1 MWFSLKRQQ
10 LRCTSFIMSFSLLL
24 GLPQACSAQGGEY
37 SCEVEFEEMCI
48 TKVIW
53 NIPETYVKEGKHF
66 TVSYVT
72 TDGKTEKAVA
82 LHNVGHYI
90 CDAVGDHTCTQDS
103 PGTSAAINSVT
114 SCVTGRLYILAAD
127 GEKGFPCTPAQ
138 NGRKPDVK
146 IEVSDEDSNAPCSLD
161 TPVVSDEANSRNKR
175 KASGEKCKEKL
186 SDKRRH
192 SGAGKLIKWS
202 SAFHA
207 VWLLW
212 SLYWQQVPRSTSSRD
227 GGKRKK
233 TYVDTT
239 QCLQTSNAN
248 CKLSLTVVRGMSL
261 YFSRV
266 HLW

>member
-1 MWFSLKRQQ
+1 
-10 LRCTSFIMSFSLLL
+10 
-24 GLPQACSAQGGEY
+24 
-37 SCEVEFEEMCI
+37 MCI

-175 KASGEKCKEKL
+175 KASEAFRSGEADKVVIGISCGVATL
-186 SDKRRH
+186 VIVLAAGATFYFIKRR
-192 SGAGKLIKWS
+192 GKKKEDIRGYD
-202 SAFHA
+202 A
-207 VWLLW
+207 V
-212 SLYWQQVPRSTSSRD
+212 ST
-227 GGKRKK
+227 
-233 TYVDTT
+233 
-239 QCLQTSNAN
+239 NI
-248 CKLSLTVVRGMSL
+248 
-261 YFSRV
+261 
-266 HLW
+266 